1 MGQLTIVYVAAPFGT
16 GIRRRVSAR
25 RHAAIIRAKNLDVIV
40 AAVCSAARPTAAA
53 ASATRA
59 AGGGTAAA
67 AAFVD
72 ATDVGALM
80 RGVVEKVASIHL
92 GGGARAGRRIRVRAR
107 RGPDRGVVTP
117 NWARS
122 GAVRPVMQVAS
133 LELR

>member
-1 MGQLTIVYVAAPFGT
+1 MGQLTVVYVAAPFGT

-40 AAVCSAARPTAAA
+40 AAVCSAAGPTAAA

-67 AAFVD
+67 AFVD
-72 ATDVGALM
+72 AADVGALM
-80 RGVVEKVASIHL
+80 RGVVEKVASIRL
-92 GGGARAGRRIRVRAR
+92 GSGARAGRRIRVRAR

-117 NWARS
+117 NWAHS

-133 LELR
+133 LELH